1 MPTRGLV
8 CGKQRFNGTNDLTC
22 WTPGTHLT
30 RRTHAIHPG
39 ALFTPWLL
47 HFHPISWIIERP
59 RSFCRWISGLY
70 PHSFPCRDQL
80 FLLSLLPA
88 PSPSQGPT
96 AEVSILTNQCYRIPF
111 GFWDKQGCLCTWN
124 EPAAGSGRFYIHIRE
139 KEWNH
144 ISFL

>member
-1 MPTRGLV
+1 MCWFVASRGLMERMIWHV
-8 CGKQRFNGTNDLTC
+8 ELLELIWPEEPMPSTLELCSPHDC
-22 WTPGTHLT
+22 S
-30 RRTHAIHPG
+30 I
-39 ALFTPWLL
+39 FT
-47 HFHPISWIIERP
+47 PISWIIERP

-88 PSPSQGPT
+88 PSPSQGAT
-96 AEVSILTNQCYRIPF
+96 AEVSILTNQHYRIPF